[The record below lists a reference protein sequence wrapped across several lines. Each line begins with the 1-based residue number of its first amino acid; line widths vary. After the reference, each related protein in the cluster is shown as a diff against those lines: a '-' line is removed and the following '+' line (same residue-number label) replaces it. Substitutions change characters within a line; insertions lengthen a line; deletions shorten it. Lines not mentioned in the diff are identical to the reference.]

1 MSTKLYT
8 LGRGELLFSPFAA
21 GTQNETGFDDL
32 GNVPEFNLSREIE
45 MLDHFSSREGIRNK
59 DQSVLTQNMMTG
71 NFTADEI
78 RRQNLAYFLGGS
90 ASLQTVSSGTAVVTL
105 IPDAT
110 PGRRYQLGATT
121 ANPMGVRDVS
131 NVVVTNTTTS
141 ATISATNNYTVDAA
155 SGMITVLEGS
165 ADITGS
171 VGITVTFNHAAFT
184 RQLVVTSDMEIQG
197 ALKFIS
203 KAPVGMRVDWYL
215 PWVKL
220 TPNGDM
226 QVISDEWSTIPFN
239 IEVLKK
245 AGLATAY
252 AGGIPVV
259 T

>member
-1 MSTKLYT
+1 MSKLYT
-8 LGRGELLFSPFAA
+8 LGRGELKFSPFAV

-32 GNVPEFNLSREIE
+32 GNVPEFNLTREVE
-45 MLDHFSSREGIRNK
+45 MLEHFSSREGVRSK

-78 RRQNLAYFLGGS
+78 RRQNLAYFLGATS
-90 ASLQTVSSGTAVVTL
+90 TVQTVSSATGATTA
-105 IPDAT
+105 IPNAT
-110 PGRRYQLGATT
+110 PGRQYQLGASLS
-121 ANPMGVRDVS
+121 NPMGLRDLS

-141 ATISATNNYTVDAA
+141 VVIAAENNYTVDLA
-155 SGMITVLEGS
+155 SGIITILEGS
-165 ADITGS
+165 AVITGS

-184 RQLVVTSDMEIQG
+184 RQLVVTADMEIEG
-197 ALKFIS
+197 ALRFVS

-226 QVISDEWSTIPFN
+226 QVISDDWATIPFN

-245 AGLATAY
+245 SGYAMAY

-259 T
+259 S